1 MGELAFFQKTLLIPL
16 KFSKFS
22 ACGGLNLSTFF
33 SSIQQ
38 ITKAISK
45 KTSRKIGKFF
55 ACGGLDL
62 STFLSSVQQNTKAIS
77 KKSSRK
83 NVLKSSAPQAENFQ
97 NLNADFYD
105 LGGN

>member
-1 MGELAFFQKTLLIPL
+1 M
-16 KFSKFS
+16 SKFFEQHS
-22 ACGGLNLSTFF
+22 ADYQSDFEKNEQKIGKIFACGGLN
-33 SSIQQ
+33 
-38 ITKAISK
+38 
-45 KTSRKIGKFF
+45 
-55 ACGGLDL
+55 L

-105 LGGN
+105 FGGN

>member
-1 MGELAFFQKTLLIPL
+1 M
-16 KFSKFS
+16 
-22 ACGGLNLSTFF
+22 STFL

-45 KTSRKIGKFF
+45 KTSSKIGKIF

-105 LGGN
+105 FGGN